1 MTIKGVILVITKPS
15 AFWWWPKKVRKS
27 PVSHEIVVVNVVL
40 LEPIKKIIPFLL
52 WFFSR
57 KTKKQRLQK
66 KYRKDTM
73 MSNHFCEKWLIFSRE
88 NASSRGNYLVLWL
101 AVNRTWIKRGC
112 EQVISFILRRITTL
126 LCQIKH
132 DQEEKGSS
140 SWFLLEGLKN
150 GKKILSSFWSCINF
164 REKPQQI

>member
-1 MTIKGVILVITKPS
+1 MTIKGVIFVITKPS
-15 AFWWWPKKVRKS
+15 AFWWWPKKKWENLPYLTKS
-27 PVSHEIVVVNVVL
+27 SSSTLSYSNL
-40 LEPIKKIIPFLL
+40 LKKIIPFLL

-57 KTKKQRLQK
+57 KTKQQRLQK

-88 NASSRGNYLVLWL
+88 TASSCGNYFVLWL

-132 DQEEKGSS
+132 DQAEKGSS

-150 GKKILSSFWSCINF
+150 EKKKFSQAS
-164 REKPQQI
+164 EVV

>member
-1 MTIKGVILVITKPS
+1 M
-15 AFWWWPKKVRKS
+15 
-27 PVSHEIVVVNVVL
+27 
-40 LEPIKKIIPFLL
+40 L

-57 KTKKQRLQK
+57 KTKQQRLQK

-73 MSNHFCEKWLIFSRE
+73 MSNHFCEKWLIFSRK
-88 NASSRGNYLVLWL
+88 NASSCGNYLVLWL

-150 GKKILSSFWSCINF
+150 GKKNSLKLLKLYKFPWKTAADINCLVLKQLFHDCHRRNLKRINF
-164 REKPQQI
+164 FLPFFVKLPRPWSVKKRWYFLKK

>member
-1 MTIKGVILVITKPS
+1 M
-15 AFWWWPKKVRKS
+15 
-27 PVSHEIVVVNVVL
+27 
-40 LEPIKKIIPFLL
+40 
-52 WFFSR
+52 
-57 KTKKQRLQK
+57 
-66 KYRKDTM
+66 
-73 MSNHFCEKWLIFSRE
+73 
-88 NASSRGNYLVLWL
+88 WL

-150 GKKILSSFWSCINF
+150 GEKNSLKLLKLYKFPWKTAADINCLVLKQLFHDCHRRNLKRINF
-164 REKPQQI
+164 FYLFLWNCLDLDRWKKGDISWKSRQFVIYHLKRVHLKFAIYKWIFFLVRRSEMPRRILFGS